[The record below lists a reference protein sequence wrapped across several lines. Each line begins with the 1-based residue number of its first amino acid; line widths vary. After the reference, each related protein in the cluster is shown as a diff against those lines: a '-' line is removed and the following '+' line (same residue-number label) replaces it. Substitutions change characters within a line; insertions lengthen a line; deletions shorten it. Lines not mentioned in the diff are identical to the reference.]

1 MTTTIFFDMEFTDV
15 QDMAKAGLISIGL
28 ISEREGREFYAEL
41 TDTWGEAMCSRF
53 VIDTVLPLLEG
64 GTHQM
69 RVETLAVQLK
79 VWIES
84 FSDEVVLKS
93 DAPNADWPFLV
104 KIFDHHGWPENLRR
118 KCGFVYFEH
127 PRSQSRY
134 EAGLA
139 AYWKDHGSRQHHALE
154 DARSM
159 RFAWKLAIRR
169 GL

>member
-1 MTTTIFFDMEFTDV
+1 MTITVFFDTEFTDMR
-15 QDMAKAGLISIGL
+15 DMAKAGLISVGL

-41 TDTWGEAMCSRF
+41 TDTWDKVICSRF

-64 GTHQM
+64 GDYQM
-69 RVETLAVQLK
+69 GVETLAARLK
-79 VWIES
+79 AWIEA
-84 FSDEVVLKS
+84 FGDEVVLKS

-127 PRSQSRY
+127 PRSQFRY
-134 EAGLA
+134 QAGLA
-139 AYWKDHGSRQHHALE
+139 AYWKDHGARQHHALE
-154 DARSM
+154 DTRSM
-159 RFAWKLAIRR
+159 RFAWKYAIRR